1 MADKR
6 AVLARALLTMGPSK
20 MLLAAKMAAST
31 PKMGNSTMALNS
43 INTNASALIALQ
55 NLAST
60 QMDLQDTQNIISTGK
75 KINSAKDNGAI
86 WSIANTMQGKVD
98 SLDSVMDSLNR
109 AQSTIDVA
117 MSAGQQV
124 SDLLTQMK
132 AKALAASDTSLDTQ
146 SRQALNEDFKSLRDQ
161 ITKVVTNADF
171 NGINMV
177 ESGGTT
183 IYALANDSGSTKM
196 TVQAEDLS
204 LGGAN
209 VTLSTTASFSTAQT
223 ASAYLTTLNT
233 DLQNVD
239 TALTKLGT
247 GSNALSD
254 HLKFVQSLQN
264 SLTTGISDLVD
275 ADMASESAKLQAL
288 QTKQQLGVQALSIAN
303 QSTSIMLS
311 LFR

>member
-1 MADKR
+1 
-6 AVLARALLTMGPSK
+6 
-20 MLLAAKMAAST
+20 LLAIGLGKMPPDAKTAIGA
-31 PKMGNSTMALNS
+31 PKTGTGTMTVNS
-43 INTNASALIALQ
+43 INTNASALVALQ
-55 NLAST
+55 NLVST
-60 QMDLQDTQNIISTGK
+60 QGDLANTQNIISTGK

-86 WSIANTMQGKVD
+86 WSIAHTMQGKVAA
-98 SLDSVMDSLNR
+98 LDAVTDSLNR

-132 AKALAASDTSLDTQ
+132 AKVLAASDTSLDAT
-146 SRQALNEDFKSLRDQ
+146 SRKALNEDFKSLRDQ

-171 NGINMV
+171 NGVNMV
-177 ESGGTT
+177 QSGGTT
-183 IYALANDSGSTKM
+183 VYALANDSGSAKL
-196 TVQAEDLS
+196 TVAAQNLA
-204 LGGAN
+204 LGGGN
-209 VTLSTTASFSTAQT
+209 VAITATSSFSSATS
-223 ASAYLTTLNT
+223 ASAYIATIDSSISSVN
-233 DLQNVD
+233 

-247 GSNALSD
+247 GSNALKD
-254 HLKFVQSLQN
+254 HLQFVTNLQN

-275 ADMASESAKLQAL
+275 ANMAAESAKLQAL

>member
-1 MADKR
+1 
-6 AVLARALLTMGPSK
+6 
-20 MLLAAKMAAST
+20 
-31 PKMGNSTMALNS
+31 MALNS
-43 INTNASALIALQ
+43 INTNASALVALQ
-55 NLAST
+55 NLMST
-60 QMDLQDTQNIISTGK
+60 QTALGDTQNIISTGK
-75 KINSAKDNGAI
+75 KINTAKDNGAV
-86 WSIANTMQGKVD
+86 WSIAQTMQGKVA
-98 SLDSVMDSLNR
+98 SLDSVEDSLNR

-132 AKALAASDTSLDTQ
+132 AKVLAASDTSLDTT
-146 SRQALNEDFKSLRDQ
+146 SRTALNEDFKSLRDQ
-161 ITKVVTNADF
+161 ITKVTQNADF

-177 ESGGTT
+177 QSGGTT
-183 IYALANDSGSTKM
+183 LYALANDDGSSKM

-204 LGGAN
+204 LGGPN
-209 VTLSTTASFSTAQT
+209 VTLSATASFNSATS
-223 ASAYLTTLNT
+223 ASAYIATLDQDVT
-233 DLQNVD
+233 NVN

-254 HLKFVQSLQN
+254 HLKFVQNLQN
-264 SLTTGISDLVD
+264 SLTTGISNLVD
-275 ADMASESAKLQAL
+275 ADMAAESATLQAL